1 MAFASIKA
9 SAKAGKDFDPVPAGV
24 HFAICTQVI
33 DLGLQPQSGK
43 FPKPKHQVYLKFEI
57 PDIEVTWEKDGEERT
72 GPATIGRKFGLSLS
86 DKSHLK
92 PFLVSWR
99 GKPFTATELEGFD
112 ITSVA
117 GKVCQLNVVHEDK
130 RAEGGKIYAKITNA
144 FPLIKEQL
152 AGLKANPGRAKP
164 SQDLLV
170 YSPASHD
177 QAMWDRL
184 PEWLQKA
191 IDERVKEE
199 QAAEDVSQAPTKG
212 AEDFDDDIPF

>member
-24 HFAICTQVI
+24 NFAICTQVV
-33 DLGLQPQSGK
+33 DLGLQPGSGK
-43 FPKPKHQVYLKFEI
+43 YPKPKHQVYLKFEI
-57 PDIEVTWEKDGEERT
+57 PDVEVTWEKDGKQHT

-99 GKPFTATELEGFD
+99 GKPFTNEELEGFD

-117 GKVCQLNVVHEDK
+117 GKVCQLNVVHEDA
-130 RAEGGKIYAKITNA
+130 RDGGGKIFAKIANA

-152 AGLKANPGRAKP
+152 ENLKKNPSRAKP

-170 YSPASHD
+170 YSPAAHD

-184 PEWLQKA
+184 PEWIQKM
-191 IDERVKEE
+191 IDERVEE
-199 QAAEDVSQAPTKG
+199 DAPAENQSQAPTTPT
-212 AEDFDDDIPF
+212 EDFDDDIPF

>member
-1 MAFASIKA
+1 MAFASITA

-24 HFAICTQVI
+24 HFAICTQVV
-33 DLGLQPQSGK
+33 DLGLQPGSGK

-57 PDIEVTWEKDGEERT
+57 PDVQVSWVKDGKDHT
-72 GPATIGRKFGLSLS
+72 GNATIGRKFGLSLS

-99 GKPFTATELEGFD
+99 GKPFTPTELESFD
-112 ITSVA
+112 ITSVI

-130 RAEGGKIYAKITNA
+130 RADGGKIYAKITNA
-144 FPLIKEQL
+144 FPLVREQM
-152 AGLKANPGRAKP
+152 AALKANPARAKP

-170 YSPASHD
+170 YTPSAHD

-184 PEWLQKA
+184 PEWMQKA
-191 IDERVKEE
+191 IDDRADRYAPESE
-199 QAAEDVSQAPTKG
+199 SQAPATG
-212 AEDFDDDIPF
+212 TEDFNDDIPF